1 MDPNLE
7 TEQPGLSPD
16 PHKPEEGANYL
27 RRLKAQGAPDEPST
41 PAATSR
47 IAVPATTGSSAFKER
62 RRSPR
67 FQCSG
72 SAEFRPE
79 GSDVRMW
86 GTLTDVSLHGCYVE
100 MNNTFPVGTNVSLTI
115 EALGIRVSLK
125 AAVRVSYPFLGMG
138 MCFSEIEPGQ
148 QIQLEQLLAAL
159 SGNAPP
165 PNSAAKATPDA
176 SSTHSL
182 ADVDSKTM
190 LDELTE
196 FFRGNHLLSR
206 EEFYQIARRA
216 RR

>member
-1 MDPNLE
+1 VDPNIQ
-7 TEQPGLSPD
+7 TEQPGLSS
-16 PHKPEEGANYL
+16 GAPKAEDRADYL
-27 RRLKAQGAPDEPST
+27 RQLKTQQGEDASSTGAAASSTVVPSATNSPD
-41 PAATSR
+41 
-47 IAVPATTGSSAFKER
+47 FKER

-100 MNNTFPVGTNVSLTI
+100 MNNTFPVGTRVSLTI
-115 EALGIRVSLK
+115 DALAIRVRVQ
-125 AAVRVSYPFLGMG
+125 ATVRVSYPFLGMG

-148 QIQLEQLLAAL
+148 QLQLEQLLAAL
-159 SGNAPP
+159 SGQSPSDSASFAAPV
-165 PNSAAKATPDA
+165 A
-176 SSTHSL
+176 SLTHSL

-190 LDELTE
+190 LDELTQ
-196 FFRGNHLLSR
+196 FFRDNQLLSR
-206 EEFYQIARRA
+206 QEFYQIAKRA

>member
-1 MDPNLE
+1 VDPKIE
-7 TEQPGLSPD
+7 TEQPGGSPD
-16 PHKPEEGANYL
+16 PRKAEEGANYL
-27 RRLKAQGAPDEPST
+27 RRLKAHGTPDAPST

-47 IAVPATTGSSAFKER
+47 IVVPATPTSPSFKER

-115 EALGIRVSLK
+115 EALGIRVNLK
-125 AAVRVSYPFLGMG
+125 AAVRVSYPFLGRG

-159 SGNAPP
+159 AGTAPLP
-165 PNSAAKATPDA
+165 DSAATATPDA
-176 SSTHSL
+176 TSTHSL
-182 ADVDSKTM
+182 ADVDAKTM

-206 EEFYQIARRA
+206 EEFYQMANRA